1 MGNEVLQIGEMSLF
15 LMGIVFSILL
25 LFLLAIPFSIR
36 FQFPCWMSHQ
46 SLPYDDFVQKVSRY
60 FKRKGYQ
67 VLVDEFL
74 ISIRSN
80 SSIYQLHYQ
89 HIDPLPES
97 NHTVRIHLTQ
107 EGFDLS
113 ANPKLSV
120 LSGTGIAHIVLEL
133 DQLFNPNQDSNICC
147 WGFDENLSPPLQ
159 TPFPSFHRSA
169 IRLSPWH

>member
-36 FQFPCWMSHQ
+36 FQVPCWMSHENL
-46 SLPYDDFVQKVSRY
+46 SYDEFIQKVSRH

-67 VLVDEFL
+67 ISVDNEKIL
-74 ISIRSN
+74 IRSN
-80 SSIYQLHYQ
+80 SSIYHLHYHQ
-89 HIDPLPES
+89 TDPLPNS
-97 NHTVRIHLTQ
+97 KHTVRIHLTQ

-113 ANPKLSV
+113 TNPKLSV
-120 LSGTGIAHIVLEL
+120 LSGTGIAHIVLDL
-133 DQLFNPNQDSNICC
+133 DQLFNPNQESNVCC
-147 WGFDENLSPPLQ
+147 WGFDKYLNPSLQ